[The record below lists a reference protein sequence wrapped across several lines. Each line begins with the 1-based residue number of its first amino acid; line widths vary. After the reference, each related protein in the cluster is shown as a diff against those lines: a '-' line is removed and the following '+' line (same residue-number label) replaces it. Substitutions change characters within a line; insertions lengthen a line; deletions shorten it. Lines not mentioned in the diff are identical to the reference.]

1 MENIFTNK
9 DLLIYIRKKFDTNIS
24 ETQRL
29 ACLFA
34 ATQKNLSPDTFG
46 LEIWI
51 MYITMLSC
59 TDDWCDINNIF
70 QVIKRDYYK
79 YTKYWKEYFLFCKKC
94 GDKVFFKAVK
104 QSKAFLD
111 SKEFNSKNEI
121 LNILE
126 NIINNRDVDSDIDS
140 DKGSNYKG
148 DNRDDNKGIDTCKYN
163 GDTVMDNGTCKD
175 RGDRVMNTYNSKGH
189 KESNNESYNNNMYY
203 RNIKYKN
210 AALNAYSKDCKITD
224 KTYNDINYIYNS
236 VKENYKDNNFKGEN
250 KGKNLKGNACN
261 INNPLNNKI
270 GISDINTPLN
280 NDIRV
285 SDINTPLNNDIRVSN
300 INIPLNNSKNHGN
313 IKTPLVNNV
322 NIPIT
327 NTPLNVHM
335 KVPISNTPLVT
346 NIRKN
351 NFKENQRGIPVSVD
365 IKNPCDLNITAN
377 LNALQGKVPQQEY
390 DNTIYY
396 IDNMSL
402 KVIRQIKRG
411 GSSVVYQVLC
421 NKEIFALK
429 EIKIT
434 DKNDSLSKEYKNE
447 IFLLQKFKK
456 SNEIIKLINYK
467 ITDTNILILLEYG
480 ETDLS
485 DVIRNTKKLS
495 INFIRYIW
503 EQMLLIV
510 EKVHDSRIVHRDIKP
525 ANFVFVKGHLKLID
539 FGISKIIR
547 PETTTVFS
555 ENAAGTF
562 YYLAPEVL
570 NNRDK
575 KIKRSADIWS
585 LGCILYE
592 MVYGNPPLYNE
603 KHVTDILCRLND
615 SSLQFE
621 YKFINESYESVID
634 VIKGCLVYQP
644 EKRKSLKDLIDMR
657 FLKIT

>member
-126 NIINNRDVDSDIDS
+126 NIIDNRDVDSDIDS

-525 ANFVFVKGHLKLID
+525 ANFV
-539 FGISKIIR
+539 
-547 PETTTVFS
+547 
-555 ENAAGTF
+555 
-562 YYLAPEVL
+562 
-570 NNRDK
+570 
-575 KIKRSADIWS
+575 
-585 LGCILYE
+585 
-592 MVYGNPPLYNE
+592 
-603 KHVTDILCRLND
+603 
-615 SSLQFE
+615 
-621 YKFINESYESVID
+621 
-634 VIKGCLVYQP
+634 
-644 EKRKSLKDLIDMR
+644 
-657 FLKIT
+657 